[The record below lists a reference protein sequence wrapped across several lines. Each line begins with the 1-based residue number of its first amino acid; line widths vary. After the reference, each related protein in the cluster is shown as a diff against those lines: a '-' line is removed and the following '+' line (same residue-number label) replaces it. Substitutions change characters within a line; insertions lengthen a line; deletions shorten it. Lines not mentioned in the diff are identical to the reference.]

1 MRITHYWKH
10 GQYITVY
17 YKGGREETIE
27 RKDFEAYANDKRENE
42 EGNPLSWDEYYS
54 DPILSLADVQTYLDI
69 IKRKA
74 IIAHTQEMIK
84 SFAV

>member
-17 YKGGREETIE
+17 YKGGREERIQ

-42 EGNPLSWDEYYS
+42 EGQPLSWDEYYA
-54 DPILSLADVQTYLDI
+54 DPVLSLADVQTYLDI

-84 SFAV
+84 SFA